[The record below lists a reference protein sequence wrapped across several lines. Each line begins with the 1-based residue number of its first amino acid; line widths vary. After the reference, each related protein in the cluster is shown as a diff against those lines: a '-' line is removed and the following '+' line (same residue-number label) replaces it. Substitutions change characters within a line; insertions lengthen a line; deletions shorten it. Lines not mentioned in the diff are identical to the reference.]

1 MEFLRRLIISTVCA
15 AVGAAI
21 YGLATNETTHVSGFA
36 IFGLLLAAALSALVI
51 DTIIRNSVT
60 NAAATPSSPRAASK
74 PKAKAKAKPKP
85 GIGTGPASS
94 GEREEGSVKWFNT
107 NKGYGFI
114 ARDSGGEIFVHYRSI
129 QGSGRRFLRDGQR
142 VEFTVGEGDKGPQA
156 EDVSVLESTTS

>member
-21 YGLATNETTHVSGFA
+21 YGMSTNENTHVSGFA
-36 IFGLLLAAALSALVI
+36 VFGLLLAVALSALVI
-51 DTIIRNSVT
+51 DSIIRGTV
-60 NAAATPSSPRAASK
+60 NAAAAQTSN
-74 PKAKAKAKPKP
+74 PKIPAKAKPKSSAD
-85 GIGTGPASS
+85 TGPVSS
-94 GEREEGSVKWFNT
+94 SDREQGDVKWFNT

-156 EDVSVLESTTS
+156 EDVSVL

>member
-15 AVGAAI
+15 AVGVAI
-21 YGLATNETTHVSGFA
+21 YGLSSNANTHVGGLA
-36 IFGLLLAAALSALVI
+36 VFGLLFAAALSALVI
-51 DTIIRNSVT
+51 DAIIRGSVNSAIAQPFLQKARAKVKPKSKSS
-60 NAAATPSSPRAASK
+60 AAT
-74 PKAKAKAKPKP
+74 
-85 GIGTGPASS
+85 GPTSS

-156 EDVSVLESTTS
+156 EEVGVL

>member
-21 YGLATNETTHVSGFA
+21 YVLATNQDTHVSGGA
-36 IFGLLLAAALSALVI
+36 VFGLLLAVALSALVI
-51 DTIIRNSVT
+51 DAIIRNSVST
-60 NAAATPSSPRAASK
+60 DAARPSKSRVPAK
-74 PKAKAKAKPKP
+74 VKAKTKAKP
-85 GIGTGPASS
+85 GTSTGAASS
-94 GEREEGSVKWFNT
+94 GDREEGSVKWFNT

-156 EDVSVLESTTS
+156 EDVGVL

>member
-21 YGLATNETTHVSGFA
+21 YALSTNQDTHVSTGA
-36 IFGLLLAAALSALVI
+36 VFGLLVAVALSALVI
-51 DTIIRNSVT
+51 DAIVRNSVS
-60 NAAATPSSPRAASK
+60 AAAALPSKLRIP
-74 PKAKAKAKPKP
+74 AKAKPKKSSAS
-85 GIGTGPASS
+85 TSSS

-156 EDVSVLESTTS
+156 EDVGML